1 MRSWRFLR
9 SPITASIGKFHFYY
23 GLIRL
28 IDLTSFQ
35 TKRINDNYSWLR
47 TGESLTF
54 SPRNKIVL
62 QLSESQ
68 SVNRDLKKCLLW
80 TRTNTPPITAQTPEN
95 MTKSRSPGSQTVMV
109 SESLKPT
116 TRKWTVDNFLIFRM
130 GQGKRHKDW
139 GCHGH
144 KPTKDRLVRLQEDRG
159 PVQIEQVL
167 DYEVSRQGHQEVQEA
182 GLTRV
187 FQI

>member
-1 MRSWRFLR
+1 M
-9 SPITASIGKFHFYY
+9 
-23 GLIRL
+23 
-28 IDLTSFQ
+28 
-35 TKRINDNYSWLR
+35 
-47 TGESLTF
+47 
-54 SPRNKIVL
+54 SPRDEDKY
-62 QLSESQ
+62 S
-68 SVNRDLKKCLLW
+68 
-80 TRTNTPPITAQTPEN
+80 TNNSSDPREHD
-95 MTKSRSPGSQTVMV
+95 KSRSPGSQTVMV
-109 SESLKPT
+109 SESLKPM

-144 KPTKDRLVRLQEDRG
+144 KPTKGRLVRLQEDRG

-187 FQI
+187 SNPSDQQVGIPDQSQD

>member
-1 MRSWRFLR
+1 M
-9 SPITASIGKFHFYY
+9 SPHDEDKHSTNNSS
-23 GLIRL
+23 
-28 IDLTSFQ
+28 D
-35 TKRINDNYSWLR
+35 
-47 TGESLTF
+47 
-54 SPRNKIVL
+54 PR
-62 QLSESQ
+62 EH
-68 SVNRDLKKCLLW
+68 D
-80 TRTNTPPITAQTPEN
+80 
-95 MTKSRSPGSQTVMV
+95 KSRSPGSQTVMV
-109 SESLKPT
+109 SESLKPM

-144 KPTKDRLVRLQEDRG
+144 KPTKDRLQEDRG

-187 FQI
+187 SNPSDQQVGIPDQSQD